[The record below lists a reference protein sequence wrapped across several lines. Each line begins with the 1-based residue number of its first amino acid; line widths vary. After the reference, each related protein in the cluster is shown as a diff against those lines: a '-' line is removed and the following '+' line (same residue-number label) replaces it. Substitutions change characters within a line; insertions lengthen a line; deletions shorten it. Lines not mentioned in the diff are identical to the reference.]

1 MMKNP
6 IWHRF
11 RWIFK
16 VGFPGGSD
24 STESICSSK
33 DWGSMPGLGWSPG
46 EGNGN
51 LLQYSCLENSMDRGA
66 WRATVR
72 GVAKSGAQLS
82 GYRFHFHL
90 RWRSKV
96 MRCKTN
102 TVTWRRVGRQGGETA
117 KSAVYSPISSFIQWA
132 LHILLRVCSGG
143 RGTRYSLWSWTAQSL
158 EKSQRIR
165 ESQDHWEKLPGGR
178 NFGER
183 LGRWQSLPGLYWLDA
198 IKVSC

>member
-1 MMKNP
+1 MLLWISWCLQLSMMKNP

-11 RWIFK
+11 RWVFK

-24 STESICSSK
+24 SKESICNSK

-51 LLQYSCLENSMDRGA
+51 LLQYSCLENPMDRGA
-66 WRATVR
+66 WQATVR
-72 GVAKSGAQLS
+72 GVAKSGAKLS

-102 TVTWRRVGRQGGETA
+102 TVTWRG
-117 KSAVYSPISSFIQWA
+117 
-132 LHILLRVCSGG
+132 GG
-143 RGTRYSLWSWTAQSL
+143 RVERQ
-158 EKSQRIR
+158 QRVLFTPPFPHLFNELCISFR
-165 ESQDHWEKLPGGR
+165 ECAVEEGGQDTVSDPEL
-178 NFGER
+178 
-183 LGRWQSLPGLYWLDA
+183 L
-198 IKVSC
+198 KV

>member
-24 STESICSSK
+24 SKESICNSK
-33 DWGSMPGLGWSPG
+33 DWGSTPGLGWSPG

-51 LLQYSCLENSMDRGA
+51 LLQYSCLENSMDRGP
-66 WRATVR
+66 WQATVH

-82 GYRFHFHL
+82 GYHFHFHF

-96 MRCKTN
+96 MRCKTT
-102 TVTWRRVGRQGGETA
+102 TVMWRRVGGAEWRDCKECCLFPHFLIYSMSSAYPFQSVQWRKGDKIQSLILNCSKSRKISENKRKSRPLREAARWQEFWWVLGKMA
-117 KSAVYSPISSFIQWA
+117 KPPWA
-132 LHILLRVCSGG
+132 LLSGC
-143 RGTRYSLWSWTAQSL
+143 
-158 EKSQRIR
+158 
-165 ESQDHWEKLPGGR
+165 
-178 NFGER
+178 N
-183 LGRWQSLPGLYWLDA
+183 
-198 IKVSC
+198 